1 MKIGRQII
9 ALSLIGAG
17 FIAGLLVDR
26 ILAIQWLA
34 LGLYAIPYSIGIYN
48 GLKNVIKS
56 IRKRTIDIDLL
67 MLLAAVGAA
76 IIGEYYEGAL
86 LLLLFALSNFL
97 QDLSI
102 GKTRSAINKLI
113 QLRPDSA
120 TVRRQ
125 GKLQKMPL
133 DEIQVGEQ
141 IMLYPGERVGLDSII
156 IEGEAMLDR
165 SFITGESQLVSA
177 TPSMQIE
184 AGTLIM
190 GGSIL
195 MQVKRVAAE
204 STISRIIAL
213 VENARKRKTAAQ
225 RFLERY
231 EGIYA
236 VLVIV
241 ITALTFVLLSTLSG
255 ESNTAFYRAI
265 TLMVV
270 LSPCAIIISTPV
282 TILSAIAVAARHG
295 ILFKGGIYLERA
307 ANIQALACDKTGTLT
322 TGRQRIVKVE
332 LLQNEAPVELSKKR
346 WNGNQKEFI
355 ALAASI
361 EARSEHALA
370 QALTRRAQQAQLDI
384 QEISAFRAIA
394 GRGVEAEI
402 DGERFRAGNLSLLE
416 GYQCYGIASARQ
428 KIAAHAADHHTSIV
442 VAQILS
448 ATEAL
453 LLGIIAFADRL
464 REGAPRLIAEL
475 HQRGIKTVLVSGDVT
490 PVVNKVAQKVG
501 IDERYGEVLPEE
513 KLKIIGRLQQ
523 RYRAVAMFGD
533 GINDAPALAQAD
545 IGIAMGDSGVDVAL
559 ESADI
564 VLMSE
569 HIEALPFIVDLSH
582 RVRRTFIVNA
592 LAICSLML
600 FMGTAT
606 LLNILPLPLAVV
618 GHEGSTVLAAL
629 YGLRLLLAR
638 KPHASTIPHHAEA
651 S

>member
-1 MKIGRQII
+1 MKIRRQII
-9 ALSLIGAG
+9 TLALMCAG

-26 ILAIQWLA
+26 VLALQWLA
-34 LGLYAIPYSIGIYN
+34 LTLYAIPYSIGIYN
-48 GLKNVIKS
+48 GSKNVIKS

-86 LLLLFALSNFL
+86 LLFLFALSNLL

-102 GKTRSAINKLI
+102 EKTRSAINELVR
-113 QLRPDSA
+113 LRPDSA

-125 GKLQKMPL
+125 GKLQKVPL
-133 DEIQVGEQ
+133 EEIRVGEQ
-141 IMLYPGERVGLDSII
+141 IMLYPGERVGLDSTI

-165 SFITGESQLVSA
+165 SFTTGESQLVSA
-177 TPSMQIE
+177 APGMQVE

-204 STISRIIAL
+204 STISRIITL

-231 EGIYA
+231 EGLYA
-236 VLVIV
+236 ILVIA
-241 ITALTFVLLSTLSG
+241 ITALTFVLLYTLSG
-255 ESNTAFYRAI
+255 ENSNALYRAI
-265 TLMVV
+265 TLMVA

-282 TILSAIAVAARHG
+282 TILSAIAVAARRG
-295 ILFKGGIYLERA
+295 ILFKGGLYLERA
-307 ANIQALACDKTGTLT
+307 AHIQLLACDKTGTLT
-322 TGRQRIVKVE
+322 TGQQTIVAVE
-332 LLQNEAPVELSKKR
+332 LLQSEAPVEWRKER
-346 WNGNQKEFI
+346 WKGNQQEFI

-361 EARSEHALA
+361 EARSEHTLA
-370 QALTRRAQQAQLDI
+370 QALTQKAQQSQLDL
-384 QEISAFRAIA
+384 QELSAFRAIA

-402 DGERFRAGNLSLLE
+402 VGKRFRAGNLSLLKD
-416 GYQCYGIASARQ
+416 YQCYGIASARQ
-428 KIAAHAADHHTSIV
+428 KIEAHAAAHHTSIV

-448 ATEAL
+448 ATEAV

-464 REGAPRLIAEL
+464 REGAPNLIAQL
-475 HQRGIKTVLVSGDVT
+475 HQRGIKTALISGDVA
-490 PVVNKVAQKVG
+490 PVVNKVAQAVG
-501 IDERYGEVLPEE
+501 IDEVYSEVLPEE
-513 KLKIIGRLQQ
+513 KLKIIEKLQQ
-523 RYRAVAMFGD
+523 HQTVAMFGD

-545 IGIAMGDSGVDVAL
+545 IGIAMGGRGVDVAL

-582 RVRRTFIVNA
+582 RARRTLIVNA

-606 LLNILPLPLAVV
+606 ILNWLPLPLAVV

-629 YGLRLLLAR
+629 YGLRLLITR
-638 KPHASTIPHHAEA
+638 QRSTPHRVKAS
-651 S
+651 